1 MEIMNVFGC
10 SLVAMAT
17 VFCLGVALCHSL
29 DKEFAI
35 ENSAER
41 DIAVAC
47 HGYKMAAKQTLE
59 AINFF
64 WMIMKNIIHDED
76 GERWHGE

>member
-1 MEIMNVFGC
+1 MEVFGC
-10 SLVAMAT
+10 FLVAVAL
-17 VFCLGVALCHSL
+17 VFYLGVFLCHYL

-35 ENSAER
+35 KNSAER

-64 WMIMKNIIHDED
+64 WVIMKNIIHDED